1 MSDEHDST
9 HDTLSAQG
17 LAEVSEVFDDLETL
31 LKNPDVVGQL
41 AERGLNAS
49 LALVAVEGMRSYLAG
64 RKAEAAEDLRTVAEE
79 IESRLAFGREDP
91 PVEA

>member
-1 MSDEHDST
+1 MADDRD
-9 HDTLSAQG
+9 DTTGTQG
-17 LAEVSEVFDDLETL
+17 IAEISEVFDDLETL
-31 LKNPDVVGQL
+31 LKNPDIVGAL
-41 AERGLNAS
+41 ADRGLNAS

>member
-1 MSDEHDST
+1 M
-9 HDTLSAQG
+9 
-17 LAEVSEVFDDLETL
+17 
-31 LKNPDVVGQL
+31 NDVYV
-41 AERGLNAS
+41 APRTA
-49 LALVAVEGMRSYLAG
+49 ALVAVEGMRSYLAG